1 MYELNTGTDDDNQPN
16 ESNCSV
22 PENKGILT
30 TGASVCGV
38 SIIACV
44 VPIILVV
51 TLKLHRQFT
60 YRAALYQVVAALL
73 FVLALLLDTIF
84 ALMMGSNNHLF
95 QSPCKFAAFLIQF
108 FLWLKL
114 LFVSLIVVHL
124 FMFAIVYKN
133 IRRFEIIYVC
143 SSIVISLVIASV
155 PFITNTYGLAGSW
168 CWITNWKNDCPSQ
181 VLVDGVIE
189 QFSTLYGPGFV
200 LLSTDSVVAIAIVLV
215 LAARIRRRKNGEM
228 SSTPGYQHSEAL
240 KQMVPLLAYP
250 ILFFFLFLPAF
261 ANRIYGATP
270 HRPNTALM
278 FLAVFCIASWGWVAG
293 LTLMVH
299 IGVLLWSR
307 RRKLKQS
314 GKYGATE
321 EVDVYA
327 TMGALSTSNPTLST
341 SRTHFIL
348 PEES

>member
-1 MYELNTGTDDDNQPN
+1 MYELTGTDDAKEPN

-38 SIIACV
+38 SIIVCLI
-44 VPIILVV
+44 PIILVFL
-51 TLKLHRQFT
+51 LKLHRQFT
-60 YRAALYQVVAALL
+60 YRVALYQVVAALL

-84 ALMMGSNNHLF
+84 ALKMGSNSHLF

-108 FLWLKL
+108 FLWLKF

-143 SSIVISLVIASV
+143 SSVGISLVIASV
-155 PFITNTYGLAGSW
+155 PFMTNTYGLAGSW
-168 CWITNWKNDCPSQ
+168 CWITNWKNDCPTQ

-189 QFSTLYGPGFV
+189 QFSTMYGPCFL
-200 LLSTDSVVAIAIVLV
+200 LLSIDSVVAIIIVLV
-215 LAARIRRRKNGEM
+215 LAARLCRRE
-228 SSTPGYQHSEAL
+228 SSSMAGYQHNEAL

-270 HRPNTALM
+270 HQPNTSLM

-293 LTLMVH
+293 MTLMVH

-307 RRKLKQS
+307 RRKFKRR

-321 EVDVYA
+321 EVDIYA
-327 TMGALSTSNPTLST
+327 TMGAQSSSNPT

>member
-1 MYELNTGTDDDNQPN
+1 MYELNTGDDDNQPN

-84 ALMMGSNNHLF
+84 AMMMGSNNHSF
-95 QSPCKFAAFLIQF
+95 QSPCKFAAFMIQF

-133 IRRFEIIYVC
+133 IR
-143 SSIVISLVIASV
+143 SSIHHKHVWA
-155 PFITNTYGLAGSW
+155 
-168 CWITNWKNDCPSQ
+168 CWIV
-181 VLVDGVIE
+181 VLDNELEKTTAPHKSWWMGSLSNFRHWAKAFFCGEDGI
-189 QFSTLYGPGFV
+189 
-200 LLSTDSVVAIAIVLV
+200 
-215 LAARIRRRKNGEM
+215 
-228 SSTPGYQHSEAL
+228 AL
-240 KQMVPLLAYP
+240 KPMSHKNVGTIAFPP
-250 ILFFFLFLPAF
+250 ILRLP
-261 ANRIYGATP
+261 
-270 HRPNTALM
+270 
-278 FLAVFCIASWGWVAG
+278 SK
-293 LTLMVH
+293 
-299 IGVLLWSR
+299 VLSR
-307 RRKLKQS
+307 
-314 GKYGATE
+314 
-321 EVDVYA
+321 
-327 TMGALSTSNPTLST
+327 M
-341 SRTHFIL
+341 
-348 PEES
+348 